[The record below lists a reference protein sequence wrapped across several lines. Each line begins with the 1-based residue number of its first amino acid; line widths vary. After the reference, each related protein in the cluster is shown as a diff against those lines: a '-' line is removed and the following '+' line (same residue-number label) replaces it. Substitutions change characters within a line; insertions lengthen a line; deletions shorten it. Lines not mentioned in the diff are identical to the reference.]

1 MNGPPYDCRGM
12 TVSAT
17 QDSAADDVQVED
29 RLQPIRVST
38 RYLGGYRSEVNIRD
52 LPPAYLDEP
61 RDLGGTDQGPTPLES
76 VLASLCG
83 CTAMIVHIMKREMG
97 FRLDALRCEADGVTD
112 VRRVE
117 MKRTGKKYS
126 EVEPIAHHFHSV
138 SQRIY
143 VTTPEGDDRL
153 DEIKREVAR
162 LCPVSRLLE
171 DAGVDFEVTWIRE

>member
-1 MNGPPYDCRGM
+1 M
-12 TVSAT
+12 SANP
-17 QDSAADDVQVED
+17 DSAAADVEVGE
-29 RLQPIRVST
+29 RLQPISVST
-38 RYLGGYRSEVNIRD
+38 RYLGGYKSEVSIRD

-61 RDLGGTDQGPTPLES
+61 KDLGGTNQGPTPLES

-97 FRLDALRCEADGVTD
+97 FALDALRCEADGVTD

-126 EVEPIAHHFHSV
+126 EVEPIAYHFHQV

-143 VTTPEGDDRL
+143 VTTPESDERL
-153 DEIKREVAR
+153 EEIKRQVAR

-171 DAGVDFEVTWIRE
+171 DAGVEFEVTWIRE